1 MTSYPDVSL
10 LHVSTAF
17 REIKYKKQFF
27 QTRKKS
33 AFCLKLTYTLLGV
46 RLNLGGEMFSEA
58 YNLMSE
64 KCPLPTENVLE
75 LIKLRGRSIW
85 LRFLVVVVVFI

>member
-1 MTSYPDVSL
+1 M
-10 LHVSTAF
+10 
-17 REIKYKKQFF
+17 
-27 QTRKKS
+27 
-33 AFCLKLTYTLLGV
+33 GV

>member
-1 MTSYPDVSL
+1 MYV
-10 LHVSTAF
+10 
-17 REIKYKKQFF
+17 R
-27 QTRKKS
+27 
-33 AFCLKLTYTLLGV
+33 TYVRTYVGV